1 MNKVLVSLL
10 LTLGLTGVAQA
21 AGDAEAGQGKV
32 AVCGACHGAD
42 GNSPAPNFP
51 KLAGQGE
58 RYLLKQLHDIK
69 SGARPVV
76 EMTGMLDNLSEQ
88 DMADIAAYFS
98 SQKMSVGA
106 ADPKLVER
114 GEALFRG
121 GKLEEGM
128 PSCIGCHS
136 PNGAGLAAAGFPHLG
151 GQHAQYVAK
160 QLTDFREGNR
170 TNDGDAM
177 IMRAIAAKPDILL
190 MDEPFSALDPLAR
203 ASLQETVSLIH
214 KKLGTT
220 IVFVTHDMNEAAK
233 LACRI
238 GVMHQGRLV
247 QVDTPQDI
255 QNHPA
260 DDYVRSLFGAAQP
273 ENTISA
279 DKVINLYRRL
289 DADGKARVR
298 EYWAQNRMDV

>member
-69 SGARPVV
+69 SGNRQVV

-177 IMRAIAAKPDILL
+177 IMRAIAAKLSNKDI
-190 MDEPFSALDPLAR
+190 EA
-203 ASLQETVSLIH
+203 VSSFI
-214 KKLGTT
+214 
-220 IVFVTHDMNEAAK
+220 
-233 LACRI
+233 
-238 GVMHQGRLV
+238 QGL
-247 QVDTPQDI
+247 
-255 QNHPA
+255 H
-260 DDYVRSLFGAAQP
+260 
-273 ENTISA
+273 
-279 DKVINLYRRL
+279 
-289 DADGKARVR
+289 
-298 EYWAQNRMDV
+298 